1 HQHAILMAM
10 NGLRL
15 LCLRPSLERSRPSP
29 CKYQSAPHRNAVSLR
44 TQNPETTKAC
54 KQALFY
60 LPALISSVYITV
72 TVALHKVNLT
82 YPTSMVGTR

>member
-1 HQHAILMAM
+1 MVM

-15 LCLRPSLERSRPSP
+15 LCLRPCLERSPLARVNFNQ
-29 CKYQSAPHRNAVSLR
+29 CRNAVSLR
-44 TQNPETTKAC
+44 TWDPETTKAC

>member
-1 HQHAILMAM
+1 MACVCYACALPLKDPVPPRV
-10 NGLRL
+10 NINQR
-15 LCLRPSLERSRPSP
+15 
-29 CKYQSAPHRNAVSLR
+29 RNAVSLR
-44 TQNPETTKAC
+44 TRDPETTKAC